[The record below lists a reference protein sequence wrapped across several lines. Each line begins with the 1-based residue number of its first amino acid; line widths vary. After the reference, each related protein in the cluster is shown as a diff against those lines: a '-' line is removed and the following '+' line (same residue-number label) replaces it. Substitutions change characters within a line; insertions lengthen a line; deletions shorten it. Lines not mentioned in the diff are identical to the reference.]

1 MFRKKPP
8 INRQILNLIRVY
20 EKVLREQGVHVDQ
33 MILFGSHAKG
43 EANEWS
49 DIDIAVISPDFGN
62 DYCSD
67 RVRLMKLA
75 RKASTMIEPHPLH
88 PDDLNDRWS
97 TLSVEIRSNGVPVK

>member
-8 INRQILNLIRVY
+8 INRQVRDLIRVY

-33 MILFGSHAKG
+33 LILFGSHAKG
-43 EANEWS
+43 DANEWS
-49 DIDIAVISPDFGN
+49 DIDIAVISPDFGS

-97 TLSVEIRSNGVPVK
+97 TLSAEIRSHGVPVK